1 MFYALAYIEALYW
14 LAFPL
19 FLVVWCALAWS
30 GRSDSFRCT
39 PTRVRVTCST
49 RRYDI

>member
-19 FLVVWCALAWS
+19 FLVIWCALACS
-30 GRSDSFRCT
+30 GSGDSFRCR
-39 PTRVRVTCST
+39 PADVRVTCSP
-49 RRYDI
+49 RRYEV

>member
-14 LAFPL
+14 LVVPL

-30 GRSDSFRCT
+30 GRTERFTCR
-39 PTRVRVTCST
+39 PAQVRVTHSV